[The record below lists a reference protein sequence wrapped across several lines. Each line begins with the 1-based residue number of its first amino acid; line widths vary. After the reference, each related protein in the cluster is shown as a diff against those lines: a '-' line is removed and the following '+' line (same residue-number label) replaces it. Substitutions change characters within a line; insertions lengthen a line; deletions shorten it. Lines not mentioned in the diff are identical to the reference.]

1 MADLPP
7 DRSQELIRLTRAHA
21 SQTDDFLRR
30 LAAVERGIEPNSAP
44 PPLPDAS
51 STVSAKIQAAV
62 AAKKAAKKM
71 KGLLAKKSELGVQS
85 AGPNPSEIHR
95 AALAKPAHPPTQP
108 PQPQEQPVPAR
119 IRPPPKQR
127 PRKLQKQRMRQQQPN
142 RATMT
147 PDMQVLLEE
156 LDNPHDAE
164 TDGRVLA
171 RERAIELEQI
181 GNRPGA
187 LVRSKAVTLTP
198 RSADLQ
204 RSVAIREQW
213 ARQRDVADDQSASFV
228 ARGDARRRDALEERA
243 ASSFVG
249 GARRALNAT
258 VDAYKDGS
266 LLASVNSLASEA
278 AQRAAESVQT
288 ASEAVSSV
296 TDYLPDQRVLTA
308 AAPMAA
314 VIDAATDV
322 KDRAASKVTT
332 KVHGV
337 VSKAKTLAKTQ
348 DGSEVYSNIQAGM
361 VNIVGYGAADI

>member
-243 ASSFVG
+243 ASRLLVR
-249 GARRALNAT
+249 GAHSTRRWTRTARQP
-258 VDAYKDGS
+258 
-266 LLASVNSLASEA
+266 LARKQPASEA
-278 AQRAAESVQT
+278 ASGGERSRQRARRLVGHREV
-288 ASEAVSSV
+288 
-296 TDYLPDQRVLTA
+296 PDQRVLTA
-308 AAPMAA
+308 AAPMAG
-314 VIDAATDV
+314 VDAATDAGTAR
-322 KDRAASKVTT
+322 RAGHNRWRRLQGEAFNP
-332 KVHGV
+332 
-337 VSKAKTLAKTQ
+337 LAKTQ
-348 DGSEVYSNIQAGM
+348 GLRGLQQHPSGHGQYR
-361 VNIVGYGAADI
+361 GYGVADI